1 MEIKL
6 QIGNKEKTFV
16 AGRPKARAVR
26 DAIKLAKTLD
36 PKNISEATLD
46 EMVDFTVDTYG
57 KQFTR
62 DDVYDGIYADEMIEV
77 LTKTVREVAN
87 GTSKKV
93 ESKNDQA
100 GTVAE
105 NC

>member
-6 QIGNKEKTFV
+6 QIGDTEKTFV
-16 AGRPKARAVR
+16 TGRPKGRAVR
-26 DAIKLAKTLD
+26 DAIKLAKNLD
-36 PKNISEATLD
+36 PKNISEQTLD
-46 EMVDFTVDTYG
+46 EMVDYVVNAFG
-57 KQFTR
+57 KQFTM
-62 DDVYDGIYADEMIEV
+62 DDFYDGIYGDEMIEV
-77 LTKTVREVAN
+77 LTNTVRDVAN